1 MQNILSSI
9 LNKNISISGG
19 KYKIRDYL
27 HLLTTS
33 AATNSFI
40 ESISKNHKFPN
51 ADTLHLKLKNNII
64 DNIITSFDKVIGTL
78 LCSLPRDLWKV
89 PVVVAID
96 ETYEPF
102 YGSKEKMTPWI
113 FGYKPVCGCIGC
125 YKFAVISIVCRTQK
139 FVIGIV
145 PILVGTAKEE
155 YVSKLIELVSSKI
168 TIKHIL
174 LDRGFYSAKVFKY
187 LITNKLKFICLCPK
201 NSLTKKYFYQ
211 KDLEYSVIHNMKYNN
226 DFSTNKINISL
237 FIIKHYKGYNWLF
250 ASNLHLDH
258 YKDYVH
264 FYKHRW
270 GIETTFR
277 VCDQSRIPSK
287 SKHISIRLFLF
298 IFSILL
304 YNLWTF
310 FCKVHMSFSRF
321 LEFLLYS
328 IHIFIYKHSKYPF
341 RNDFFSDKTLD
352 SIFL

>member
-1 MQNILSSI
+1 MNNKLRYF

-33 AATNSFI
+33 ATTNSFI
-40 ESISKNHKFPN
+40 ESICKNNKFPN
-51 ADTLHLKLKNNII
+51 ADTLHLKLKRNNI
-64 DNIITSFDKVIGTL
+64 DNIVASFDKVMDL
-78 LCSLPRDLWKV
+78 MLHSLPRNLWKV
-89 PVVVAID
+89 PIVVAID

-102 YGSKEKMTPWI
+102 YGSKHKMTPWI
-113 FGYKPVCGCIGC
+113 FGYKPVRGCTGC

-155 YVSKLIELVSSKI
+155 YLSKLIELVSNKI

-174 LDRGFYSAKVFKY
+174 LDRGFYSAKIFKY
-187 LITNKLKFICLCPK
+187 LLTNKQKFICLCPK

-211 KDLEYSVIHNMKYNN
+211 KDLEYSVIHSMKYNS

-250 ASNLHLDH
+250 ASNLNLDH

-304 YNLWTF
+304 YNIWTF
-310 FCKVHMSFSRF
+310 FSKSKISFATF
-321 LEFLLYS
+321 LENVLFI
-328 IHIFIYKHSKYPF
+328 IHRYILQTSKKSLKS
-341 RNDFFSDKTLD
+341 NFFSDKNLD